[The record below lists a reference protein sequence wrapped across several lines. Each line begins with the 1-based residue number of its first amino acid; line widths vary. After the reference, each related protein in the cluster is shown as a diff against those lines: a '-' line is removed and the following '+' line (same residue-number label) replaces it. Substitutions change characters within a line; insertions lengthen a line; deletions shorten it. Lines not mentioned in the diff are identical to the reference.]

1 MVLQGGFLAETSLPV
16 LMMTMMSYVPFLS
29 MITPCDVVLRGGFKA
44 ETSLP
49 AVDDDG
55 GENPKFPNGAF
66 VGEPLYLF
74 CASTALR

>member
-1 MVLQGGFLAETSLPV
+1 MVTRD
-16 LMMTMMSYVPFLS
+16 
-29 MITPCDVVLRGGFKA
+29 DVVLRGGFKA